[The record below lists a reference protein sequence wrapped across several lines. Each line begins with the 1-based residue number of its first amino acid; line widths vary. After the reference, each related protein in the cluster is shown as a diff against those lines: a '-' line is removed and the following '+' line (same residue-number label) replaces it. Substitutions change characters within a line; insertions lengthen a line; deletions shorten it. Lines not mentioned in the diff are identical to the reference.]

1 MEVIMKLVSKQL
13 LIFFMLGIISVCL
26 PQKVLAIN
34 NEGITSFQLYQPK
47 ANQGDIQAQFNLA
60 LLYYHGLGIPRDSKQ
75 AVYWYTKAAEQGH
88 VNAQYSLG
96 DLYFNG
102 DGKEVPQDFKQA
114 VYWYTKAAEQGFA
127 NAQYR
132 LGYMYDY
139 GDEIPQDYKQAFFW
153 YTKAAEQGHYFAKK
167 HRDEMLEKMSQS
179 QNEEVQKLSKEL
191 YEKINNEMAEQEQ
204 VQYSSFI
211 NAAAKRY
218 SLAPELIQAIIKI
231 ESSFNPFAISERGAM
246 GLMQLMPET
255 AKEMNVE
262 SPFEAEENI
271 MGGSRYLRKLH
282 DLFAGDLQ
290 LVLAAYNAGPNRILE
305 NNHRIPRIPETEEY
319 VKKVL
324 QEYGRIRENA
334 LAIQ

>member
-1 MEVIMKLVSKQL
+1 MKFVSKLL
-13 LIFFMLGIISVCL
+13 LIFFMLGFVSVCL
-26 PQKVLAIN
+26 PQKVLAASD
-34 NEGITSFQLYQPK
+34 EGITSFQIYQPK
-47 ANQGDIQAQFNLA
+47 ANQGDADAQFNLA
-60 LLYYHGLGIPRDSKQ
+60 LLYYTGVGIPQDRRY
-75 AVYWYTKAAEQGH
+75 AIYWYTKAAEQGH
-88 VNAQYSLG
+88 IQAQYFLG
-96 DLYFNG
+96 KLYNFG
-102 DGKEVPQDFKQA
+102 DGIEVRQDFKLA
-114 VYWYTKAAEQGFA
+114 VYWLTKAAEQGHIQ
-127 NAQYR
+127 AQYL
-132 LGYMYDY
+132 LGHMYEYD
-139 GDEIPQDYKQAFFW
+139 DEPPQDYKLAFFW
-153 YTKAAEQGHYFAKK
+153 YTKAAEQNHYFAKQD
-167 HRDEMLEKMSQS
+167 RDKMLEKMSQS
-179 QNEEVQKLSKEL
+179 QIEEVQKLSKEL
-191 YEKINNEMAEQEQ
+191 YEKIDNEIAEQ
-204 VQYSSFI
+204 VRYSSFI

-218 SLAPELIQAIIKI
+218 NLTPELIQAIIKI

>member
-1 MEVIMKLVSKQL
+1 MKFVSKLL
-13 LIFFMLGIISVCL
+13 LIFFMLGFVSVCL
-26 PQKVLAIN
+26 PQKVLAVSD
-34 NEGITSFQLYQPK
+34 EGITSFQIYQPK
-47 ANQGDIQAQFNLA
+47 ANQGDADAQFNLA
-60 LLYYHGLGIPRDSKQ
+60 LLYYTGLGIPQDRRY
-75 AVYWYTKAAEQGH
+75 AIYWYTKAAEQGH
-88 VNAQYSLG
+88 IQAQYFLG
-96 DLYFNG
+96 KLYNFG
-102 DGKEVPQDFKQA
+102 DGEEVRQDFKLA
-114 VYWYTKAAEQGFA
+114 VYWLTKAAEQGHVQ
-127 NAQYR
+127 AQYL
-132 LGYMYDY
+132 LGHMYEYD
-139 GDEIPQDYKQAFFW
+139 DEPPQDYKLAFFW
-153 YTKAAEQGHYFAKK
+153 YTKAAEQNHHFAKED
-167 HRDEMLEKMSQS
+167 RDKMLEKMSQS
-179 QNEEVQKLSKEL
+179 QIEEVQKLSKEL
-191 YEKINNEMAEQEQ
+191 YEKIDNEIAEQ
-204 VQYSSFI
+204 VRYSSFI

-218 SLAPELIQAIIKI
+218 NLTPELIQAIIKI

>member
-1 MEVIMKLVSKQL
+1 MKLVSKLL
-13 LIFFMLGIISVCL
+13 LIFFMLGLLSVCL
-26 PQKVLAIN
+26 PQKVLAELSEVEISS
-34 NEGITSFQLYQPK
+34 IQSFQLNQSK
-47 ANQGDIQAQFNLA
+47 ANQGGADAQFNLA
-60 LLYYHGLGIPRDSKQ
+60 LLYYHGTGTPQDTRYAI
-75 AVYWYTKAAEQGH
+75 YWYTKAAEQGH

-96 DLYFNG
+96 SLYY
-102 DGKEVPQDFKQA
+102 DGYGEEVPQDS
-114 VYWYTKAAEQGFA
+114 
-127 NAQYR
+127 
-132 LGYMYDY
+132 
-139 GDEIPQDYKQAFFW
+139 KQAFFW
-153 YTKAAEQGHYFAKK
+153 YTKAAEQGYYFAKK
-167 HRDEMLEKMSQS
+167 NRDKMLEMMSQS
-179 QNEEVQKLSKEL
+179 QIEEVQKLSKEL
-191 YEKINNEMAEQEQ
+191 YEKIDNEIAEQ
-204 VQYSSFI
+204 VRYSSFI

-218 SLAPELIQAIIKI
+218 NLTPELIQAIIKI

-246 GLMQLMPET
+246 GLMQLMPGT

-262 SPFEAEENI
+262 SPFEAAENI

-305 NNHRIPRIPETEEY
+305 NGHRIPRIPETEEY

>member
-1 MEVIMKLVSKQL
+1 MKLVSKLL
-13 LIFFMLGIISVCL
+13 LIFFMLGLVSVCL
-26 PQKVLAIN
+26 PQKVLAVSD
-34 NEGITSFQLYQPK
+34 EGITSFQVYQPK
-47 ANQGDIQAQFNLA
+47 ANQGDADAQFNLA
-60 LLYYHGLGIPRDSKQ
+60 LLYYTGLGIPQDRRY
-75 AVYWYTKAAEQGH
+75 AIFWYTKAAEQGH
-88 VNAQYSLG
+88 IQAQYFLG
-96 DLYFNG
+96 KLYNFG
-102 DGKEVPQDFKQA
+102 DGIEVRQDFKLA
-114 VYWYTKAAEQGFA
+114 VYWLTKAAEQGHIQ
-127 NAQYR
+127 AQYL
-132 LGYMYDY
+132 LGHMYEYD
-139 GDEIPQDYKQAFFW
+139 DEPPQDYKLAFFW
-153 YTKAAEQGHYFAKK
+153 YTKAAEQNHHFAKED
-167 HRDEMLEKMSQS
+167 RDKMLEKMSQS
-179 QNEEVQKLSKEL
+179 QIEEAQKFSKEL
-191 YEKINNEMAEQEQ
+191 YEKIDNEIAEQER
-204 VQYSSFI
+204 YSSFI

-218 SLAPELIQAIIKI
+218 NLTPELIQAIIKI

-262 SPFEAEENI
+262 YPFEAEENI